1 MSNNNN
7 SNNKTNNK
15 KRIFTS
21 TDGEAVKEA
30 LDARNEVNMGGP
42 ENAENIAENK
52 NIIYNANEMEKVDKD
67 IDKGIILSVDETEK
81 SKIEINV
88 KDTSTETTS
97 IEDKIIVNKENT
109 EATVATVTTIT
120 AEKGIEVE
128 VQTEV
133 EVPIED
139 KDKDVDSDLKV
150 LVHSPYISTEVPLIP
165 TSQSSIATIEKG
177 SESPRFDERG
187 QQQLQRKDLM
197 IDHKSFITKNTNE
210 NQRKLSYYPE
220 MIEGLQKQITRS
232 TRDMAENYMEFQKQ
246 TMNSFQSIFGI
257 ILENTNNIIR
267 NNQAYCTNVPEIYS
281 KMAFIYIE
289 NTIAVSKMI
298 NDVAFANADTIKK
311 LYST

>member
-30 LDARNEVNMGGP
+30 LDTPNEVNMEGP
-42 ENAENIAENK
+42 ENVEDIAENK
-52 NIIYNANEMEKVDKD
+52 NIIYNANGMEKVDKD

-81 SKIEINV
+81 LKIEINV

-97 IEDKIIVNKENT
+97 VEDKIVVNKENT
-109 EATVATVTTIT
+109 EATVATVTTIP
-120 AEKGIEVE
+120 AEMGIEVE

-133 EVPIED
+133 EVPIDD

-177 SESPRFDERG
+177 SDSPRFDERG
-187 QQQLQRKDLM
+187 QQQLHRKDFM
-197 IDHKSFITKNTNE
+197 IEHKSFITKNTNE
-210 NQRKLSYYPE
+210 TQRKLSYYSE
-220 MIEGLQKQITRS
+220 MSEGLQKQITRS

-267 NNQAYCTNVPEIYS
+267 NNQAYYTNVPEMYS
-281 KMAFIYIE
+281 KMASIYIE

-298 NDVAFANADTIKK
+298 NDVAFANANTIKK